1 MFYVT
6 GDLNID
12 VTTDAPALS
21 PTGKEAQ
28 ARITLSCGGQGG
40 NVAWFL
46 AALRQPVEIFGALG
60 NDLAGDLYAAYL
72 QRSHVT
78 FAGER
83 IDSPTGMVSVVQ
95 EAGSYHMY
103 RQRSAN
109 ADADPMKLAAFIRDA
124 VACAGSSLFLSG
136 YSLLNEASLSAFLA
150 ALNDRDRAVTIIALD
165 PSSIDAMRSIGR
177 DAILRVAR
185 TCNYLLPNAEE
196 ACWLAGES
204 DPQSAAATLYR
215 LTGCAVVVKLG
226 EEGALLQNGGTAQRT
241 PGIPVHAVDV
251 TGAGDAFA
259 AAFLAVLA
267 KAGNPLIAL
276 EAGIRFSAVKVG
288 FRGTQPP
295 AMVPEASAFLAGV

>member
-12 VTTDAPALS
+12 VTTSAPALS
-21 PTGKEAQ
+21 PAGKEAQ

-46 AALRQPVEIFGALG
+46 AALHRPVEVFGALG

-109 ADADPMKLAAFIRDA
+109 AEADPMKLAAFIRNA
-124 VACAGSSLFLSG
+124 AMCVGSSLFLSG
-136 YSLLNEASLSAFLA
+136 YSLLNEASLMASLKALA
-150 ALNDRDRAVTIIALD
+150 GRDRAATIVALD

-177 DAILRVAR
+177 DAILRIAGI
-185 TCNYLLPNAEE
+185 CNYFLPNAEE

-204 DPQSAAATLYR
+204 DPQSAAATLYH
-215 LTGCAVVVKLG
+215 LTKCAIVVKLG
-226 EEGALLQNGGTAQRT
+226 EEGALLQNGDTTQHV
-241 PGIPVHAVDV
+241 PGIPVDAVDV

-259 AAFLAVLA
+259 AAFLAALA
-267 KAGNPLIAL
+267 RTGDPWTAL
-276 EAGIRFSAVKVG
+276 EAGVRFSTQKVSL
-288 FRGTQPP
+288 RGTQPIQLRSGP
-295 AMVPEASAFLAGV
+295 